1 MRGAGSTSDGE
12 ATAGEMS
19 DGAGGKVKRR
29 PHLGTGAKGTPTG
42 SRAGSPVPSRP
53 RAASPNVGVAQE
65 PLKPITAQEILQA
78 LPPLPNGITIGG
90 LLKMFDNRV
99 DKEGHLSRKEWL
111 QLVKENTVF
120 NQSEKLLR
128 RKA

>member
-1 MRGAGSTSDGE
+1 
-12 ATAGEMS
+12 
-19 DGAGGKVKRR
+19 
-29 PHLGTGAKGTPTG
+29 
-42 SRAGSPVPSRP
+42 
-53 RAASPNVGVAQE
+53 
-65 PLKPITAQEILQA
+65 
-78 LPPLPNGITIGG
+78 
-90 LLKMFDNRV
+90 MFDNRV

>member
-42 SRAGSPVPSRP
+42 SRAGSP
-53 RAASPNVGVAQE
+53 RAASPNAGATQE
-65 PLKPITAQEILQA
+65 VLKPITAQEILDT
-78 LPPLPNGITIGG
+78 LPPLPNGMTIGG
-90 LLKMFDNRV
+90 LLKMFDDRV
-99 DKEGHLSRKEWL
+99 DKPGHLTRKEWL
-111 QLVKENTVF
+111 QLVKESAVF
-120 NQSEKLLR
+120 TQSDKLLR